1 LFSEKKPIFNLQ
13 MEILITAGVEVQVET
28 VFQPEQSNEI
38 TGIFLFAYHIN
49 LHNHNNYTVQLLS
62 RKWKITDSTSDTR
75 FVEGDGVIGRQPI
88 LYPGDSYQYVSGC
101 DLTSPIGKME
111 GTYTFENKSSGER
124 FEVIIPAFKLIAP
137 IILN

>member
-1 LFSEKKPIFNLQ
+1 

-38 TGIFLFAYHIN
+38 NGIFLFAYHIN
-49 LHNHNNYTVQLLS
+49 LFNHNNFTVQLLS

-75 FVEGDGVIGRQPI
+75 FVEGEGVIGRQPI

-111 GTYTFENKSSGER
+111 GTYIFENKASGEK
-124 FEVIIPAFKLIAP
+124 FEVSIPAFKLIAP
-137 IILN
+137 VILN